1 MNNQVG
7 SIVSHE
13 VGSIVSHENVINARA
28 PAPLHLLMPLAIKLI
43 TLLSQNHTLL
53 AGKCSCSALC
63 L

>member
-13 VGSIVSHENVINARA
+13 HVVSARA

-53 AGKCSCSALC
+53 AGKCSCSALY